1 MLSPSIDR
9 EPIPASGVLYLHGF
23 NSGVSSPKSQ
33 LMRAACAAVEG
44 EPLPCEAPQL
54 SHRPDE
60 ALATAEA
67 ALDALGPRPL
77 LVGSSM
83 GGFLASCL
91 AERLGLSAVVINPAV
106 HPARLMQS
114 WIGDAFVND
123 DTGERFVIDP
133 RHHEA
138 LEALTPAR
146 LTPAHYL
153 LLLGTADETLDC
165 RDAFSAYAGCA
176 TILHPGGDHGFS
188 ALADYLPAVLAHG
201 GRRLAPGRVATI
213 IQHA

>member
-1 MLSPSIDR
+1 MLSADIDR
-9 EPIPASGVLYLHGF
+9 ESTPASGVLYLHGF

-33 LMRAACAAVEG
+33 LMRAACSVVERA
-44 EPLPCEAPQL
+44 PLPCEAPQL
-54 SHRPDE
+54 SHRPNE

-67 ALDALGPRPL
+67 ALEALGPRPL

-83 GGFLASCL
+83 GGFLVSCL
-91 AERLGLSAVVINPAV
+91 AERLGLPAVAINPAV
-106 HPARLMQS
+106 RPARLMQS
-114 WIGDAFVND
+114 WIGEAFVNA
-123 DTGERFVIDP
+123 DTGERFVIDH

-165 RDAFSAYAGCA
+165 RDAFEVYAGCS

-201 GRRLAPGRVATI
+201 GRRLAPGRVTTI
-213 IQHA
+213 FHHA